1 MDKDQIFKSSQ
12 DEPEALLK
20 EFFDLNPN
28 YSEQDKEKISRA
40 WDLLLSKTRNVKRAC
55 GKAYYLHPLR
65 VANILAIN
73 KLDADT
79 IIAAILHPIHKFG
92 VDIEVINQ
100 SFGQTVANI
109 LVTTNKIISLPLNSR
124 TLHQSEA
131 IRKMLFAMCD
141 DARVILLTL
150 SDRLDRIR
158 NITSLTQEQQRALA
172 EGVIEIWAPL
182 ADRLGMQKEKNEFED
197 LSLKYTNP
205 KVYKQIQEIVAQS
218 QEERAAYLDKAVQS
232 IYKSTEKMGLHVT
245 ITSRAKHFYSIYQKM
260 RKRNKS
266 ASELYDLLALRIL
279 CQTQAECYML
289 IGIVHGLWKP
299 LDGRFKDYIAMP
311 KPNMYQSLHTTIL
324 SGDGHV
330 FEIQIR
336 TKDMD
341 ETAEG
346 GVAAHWRYKEGI
358 SYDPKRE
365 QKEIESQLHWFKDFI
380 AMTDE
385 QANNET
391 AKDYVDSLQHD
402 IFDANVYVF
411 TPKGKV
417 ISLPNGSTPID
428 FAYRIHTKVGDTLA
442 GAKVNNKLVPLS
454 TVLKTGDMVEI
465 KTSDNASPNTEW
477 LNIAKSSFA
486 RSHIRK
492 YLAKQNTEF
501 IRMDQ
506 IEKGKAS
513 LRDSLKERKLTLGF
527 EKLNDK
533 KLLSLLKVSSVDDL
547 FLGINSKNIVPQQ
560 IIDYFELESKVEFDF
575 NKDINKKEQ
584 RLNEAKNNVDSVL
597 LADGSS
603 AMISLASCCTPI
615 PGDDIVGY
623 ITKGNGIKVHR
634 KDCPNIKNEKARL
647 IDVVWN
653 YNVEKKKYP
662 VDFQVD
668 CTDRPNLLV
677 DIMNAVNSIGASLI
691 NINAKFHSHTNTT
704 TISCTVLIYDNDT
717 LEKLF
722 QNIRQIKSVIELH
735 RVQH

>member
-311 KPNMYQSLHTTIL
+311 KANGYQSLHTTVMCEGKPL
-324 SGDGHV
+324 
-330 FEIQIR
+330 EIQIR
-336 TKDMD
+336 TVDMHNM
-341 ETAEG
+341 AEHG
-346 GVAAHWRYKEGI
+346 IASHWLYKKGTNHDLVEA
-358 SYDPKRE
+358 DK
-365 QKEIESQLHWFKDFI
+365 L
-380 AMTDE
+380 
-385 QANNET
+385 
-391 AKDYVDSLQHD
+391 D
-402 IFDANVYVF
+402 IFNKLQQFKEQSLTNEEVFNTLKNELLGDEIYVF
-411 TPKGKV
+411 TPKGDVKK
-417 ISLPNGSTPID
+417 LPMGATAID
-428 FAYRIHTKVGDTLA
+428 FAYSIHSAIGEKIIA
-442 GAKVNNKLVPLS
+442 AKADGKIIPLNKELKNTQIIEVITNPQAHPTEAQLSLV
-454 TVLKTGDMVEI
+454 
-465 KTSDNASPNTEW
+465 KTSKAHQKIHSW
-477 LNIAKSSFA
+477 LMANDPTFSEKLA
-486 RSHIRK
+486 
-492 YLAKQNTEF
+492 LAKENESENLNQSVKGS
-501 IRMDQ
+501 
-506 IEKGKAS
+506 EKKARKARPKKNPEGGNIVYKNYPVLVQGDRNVLYNLAQCCKPHYPNLIVGYVTRS
-513 LRDSLKERKLTLGF
+513 KGISVHRADCLIYQRIPDKERKTVEVTWDKEG
-527 EKLNDK
+527 LN
-533 KLLSLLKVSSVDDL
+533 
-547 FLGINSKNIVPQQ
+547 Q
-560 IIDYFELESKVEFDF
+560 
-575 NKDINKKEQ
+575 
-584 RLNEAKNNVDSVL
+584 
-597 LADGSS
+597 
-603 AMISLASCCTPI
+603 
-615 PGDDIVGY
+615 
-623 ITKGNGIKVHR
+623 
-634 KDCPNIKNEKARL
+634 
-647 IDVVWN
+647 
-653 YNVEKKKYP
+653 
-662 VDFQVD
+662 
-668 CTDRPNLLV
+668 
-677 DIMNAVNSIGASLI
+677 
-691 NINAKFHSHTNTT
+691 TT
-704 TISCTVLIYDNDT
+704 
-717 LEKLF
+717 
-722 QNIRQIKSVIELH
+722 
-735 RVQH
+735 